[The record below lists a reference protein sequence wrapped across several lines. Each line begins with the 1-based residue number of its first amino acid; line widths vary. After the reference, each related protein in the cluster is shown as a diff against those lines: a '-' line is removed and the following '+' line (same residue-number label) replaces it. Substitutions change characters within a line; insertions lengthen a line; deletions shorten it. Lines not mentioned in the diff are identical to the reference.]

1 MKYRHIFAITVLAVC
16 LLRTAIADIGSLSC
30 SDIGE
35 VAAAAVVG
43 KARGSSLKDQLL
55 KIEIMTK
62 GSPAM
67 RKILSDIIMQIY
79 TAPWADK
86 LSEHGARMAFT
97 ADCQA
102 RRLRSVQAKR
112 SNQPLL

>member
-1 MKYRHIFAITVLAVC
+1 MKYRHIFAITAVAIC

-35 VAAAAVVG
+35 VAAAIVVG
-43 KARGSSLKDQLL
+43 KERGSSLKDQLL
-55 KIEIMTK
+55 KIEIRTK
-62 GSPAM
+62 DSPTM
-67 RKILSDIIMQIY
+67 RKILSDIATQIY

-97 ADCQA
+97 ADCRA
-102 RRLRSVQAKR
+102 RRLRSVQAR
-112 SNQPLL
+112 RV